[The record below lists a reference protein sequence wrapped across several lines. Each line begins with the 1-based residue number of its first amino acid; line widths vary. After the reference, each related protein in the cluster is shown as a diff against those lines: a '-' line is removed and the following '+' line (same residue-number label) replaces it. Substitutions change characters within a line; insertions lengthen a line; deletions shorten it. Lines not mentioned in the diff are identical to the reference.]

1 MRNLIKCSVFAL
13 VTLFAATAAE
23 AAVPIRI
30 ACMGDSI
37 TAGARVNTETDAYPA
52 QLQRL
57 LGDDYEVRNFGI
69 GGATLIKQGRPSIWS
84 ILDQVKAF
92 RPDVVVISLGT
103 NDTVSGKLQ
112 HWEKIEAFDD
122 DYRELTRELAVLPSQ
137 PRVFL
142 CTPTAMVIET
152 AGLSDDRVA
161 NLNERKPRL
170 QELCRRVRQLA
181 EENSDKN
188 VSLIELNAVLSG
200 HPEWLTE
207 GDGVHPN
214 ERGYLAIAETV
225 ARHIG
230 VQPGR
235 HPNIVLF
242 LVDDMGWQDTSVP
255 FHRDITA
262 FNKRY
267 RTPNMERLAAD
278 GMKFTQAYACSVCSP
293 TRISLMTGLNAARH
307 RVTNWTLHKNA
318 TNDREHPTLTFPN
331 WNVNGLSPVEGIER
345 TIHAK
350 ALPAFLGEA
359 GYRTIHV
366 GKAHFGAVGT
376 PGEDPC
382 QLGFD
387 INIAGH
393 AAGGPGSFLGTQNFS
408 AVWRNAPKVWD
419 VPGLEAYHGR
429 DIFLTEALTQE
440 ALKAVD
446 QAVAEAKPFFLYLS
460 HYAVHVPFAEDRRFY
475 QKYRDAGLDHT
486 EAMYAAMVE
495 GMDKSLGDVLD
506 RLAFH
511 GIDDETIVLFMS
523 DNGGLSAHGRGGESH
538 THNKPLSSGKGS
550 AHEGGVRV
558 PMIGLWPGVTKPGSE
573 CSQPIIIEDFFPT
586 ILEIAGVEPAKQVGG
601 VIDGQSFVRLLRNET
616 DPARDDRP
624 LYWHFP
630 NHWGPQGPGIG
641 PSSSV
646 RQGDWK
652 LIYYH
657 QSRQFELFNLA
668 SDLSEQTNLA
678 DSQPEVRQRLAKQL
692 NDYLRSVNAQFPT
705 DKRSG
710 KVLTILVSD

>member
-1 MRNLIKCSVFAL
+1 MRNFIRSSVLLI
-13 VTLFAATAAE
+13 TLFAMEVAKAA
-23 AAVPIRI
+23 PIRI

-37 TAGARVNTETDAYPA
+37 TAGARVNADTDSYPVH
-52 QLQRL
+52 LQRL
-57 LGDDYEVRNFGI
+57 LGDDHEVRNFGI

-92 RPDVVVISLGT
+92 LPDMVVISLGT
-103 NDTVSGKLQ
+103 NDTVSGKLK
-112 HWEKIEAFDD
+112 HWEKINAFED
-122 DYRELTRELAVLPSQ
+122 DYRELIRELAALPTQ
-137 PRVFL
+137 PRLFL
-142 CTPTAMVIET
+142 CTPTAMVLET

-161 NLNERKPRL
+161 NLKERKPRL

-181 EENSDKN
+181 EEHSESK
-188 VSLIELNAVLSG
+188 VSLVDLNAVLSG
-200 HPEWLTE
+200 NPDWLTE

-214 ERGYLAIAETV
+214 ERGYLALAETV
-225 ARHIG
+225 ARQIR
-230 VQPGR
+230 VQLGEL
-235 HPNIVLF
+235 PNIVLF

-255 FHRDITA
+255 FHRDVTA

-267 RTPNMERLAAD
+267 RTPSMERLAAA

-318 TNDREHPTLTFPN
+318 TNDRKHPTLTFPL

-350 ALPAFLGEA
+350 ALPAFLSEA

-382 QLGFD
+382 ELGFS

-393 AAGGPGSFLGTQNFS
+393 AAGGPGSFLGAQDFS
-408 AVWRNAPKVWD
+408 AVWRNGPKVWD
-419 VPGLEAYHGR
+419 VPGLEAYHGK
-429 DIFLTEALTQE
+429 DIFLTEALTRE

-446 QAVAEAKPFFLYLS
+446 QAVADAKPFFLYLS
-460 HYAVHVPFAEDRRFY
+460 HYAVHVPFAEDDRFY
-475 QKYRDAGLDHT
+475 QKYREAGLDHT

-506 RLAFH
+506 RLESH

-558 PMIGLWPGVTKPGSE
+558 PMIGLWPGVTKPGSI
-573 CSQPIIIEDFFPT
+573 CSQPVIIEDFFPT
-586 ILEIAGVEPAKQVGG
+586 ILEIAGIEHAKQVGG
-601 VIDGQSFVRLLRNET
+601 VIDGQSFVSLLRNRT
-616 DPARDDRP
+616 DPLLDDRP

-630 NHWGPQGPGIG
+630 NNWGPQGPGIG

-652 LIYYH
+652 LIYYY
-657 QSRQFELFNLA
+657 QDRQFELYHLA
-668 SDLSEQTNLA
+668 NDVGEQTNLA
-678 DSQPEVRQRLAKQL
+678 DSRPEVRQRLAKQL
-692 NDYLRSVNAQFPT
+692 NDYLRSVDAQFPA
-705 DKRSG
+705 DKQSG
-710 KVLTILVSD
+710 ELLTIPVTE